1 MSPCFSFLIENK
13 TKNPGIPL
21 VYPISKWDNY
31 NIHVFYLRVHQQG
44 SMLLGQRPFYVWW
57 SLNFNGKQFSSM
69 S

>member
-44 SMLLGQRPFYVWW
+44 SSAFRTKTLLCVVVSEFQWETI
-57 SLNFNGKQFSSM
+57 
-69 S
+69 